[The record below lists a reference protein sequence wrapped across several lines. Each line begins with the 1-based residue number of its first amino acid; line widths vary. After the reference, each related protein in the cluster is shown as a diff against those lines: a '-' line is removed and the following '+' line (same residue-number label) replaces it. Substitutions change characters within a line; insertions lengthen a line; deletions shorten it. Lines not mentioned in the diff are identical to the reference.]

1 MIYYYKN
8 LNTTQKTLSLIRFS
22 MFSVIFPG
30 QGSQSVGMANNLYNS
45 YSYIKELFDEA
56 DEILGFSLSKII
68 TNGPKEKL
76 DQTENTQPAIFLVSY
91 SIFEMLKR
99 ETKLDLGK
107 AKYFAGHSL
116 GEYSALTASK
126 SLDFDQAI
134 KLLKIRGNAMQSA
147 LPKDEGGMLA
157 VLGTEIN
164 IISDLLKEN
173 QKKYECFIAND
184 NSNSQIVLSGRN
196 KDLDLLVEDLKKK
209 AIKNIKLPVSA
220 PFHCKLM
227 SSATEIMRKE
237 ISNTEF
243 KNPNNIIISNVTG
256 EETNN
261 LNQIKDLLIK
271 QIESPVRWRES
282 IIYMINKGV
291 GNFIEIGPGKVLSG
305 LIKRI
310 DKSVNLISVN
320 EINDLKNIN
329 LND

>member
-1 MIYYYKN
+1 
-8 LNTTQKTLSLIRFS
+8 

-30 QGSQSVGMANNLYNS
+30 QGSQSVGMANNLYSS

-76 DQTENTQPAIFLVSY
+76 DQTEITQPAIFLVSY

-99 ETKLDLGK
+99 ETGLDLGK

-126 SLDFDQAI
+126 SLDFDQTI

-147 LPKDEGGMLA
+147 VPKGEGGMLA

-261 LNQIKDLLIK
+261 SNQIKDLLIK

-282 IIYMINKGV
+282 IIYMINKDV